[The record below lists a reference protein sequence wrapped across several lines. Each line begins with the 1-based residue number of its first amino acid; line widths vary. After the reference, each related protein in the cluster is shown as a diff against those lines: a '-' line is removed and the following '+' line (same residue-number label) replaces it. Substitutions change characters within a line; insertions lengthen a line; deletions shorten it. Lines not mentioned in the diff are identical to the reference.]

1 MHEIGSRQKSFQKII
16 FGDVNVVTIPAGKKK
31 TSAQSLT
38 TRKEN
43 IEIAN
48 ENHSRQNSGHLE
60 TFEQLSKSEKCLVQ
74 KTSSTTSK
82 VDGDVIYAY
91 DTQYDEVISGENEV
105 TLVHNGVTSSD
116 NVINPRCNDLNY
128 TSPSQN
134 ELTPLPMPQS
144 KKEKCDNHI
153 KNYGIQTV
161 SSEDDAELHR
171 DNVTTKD
178 KNTISE
184 TKQKIDPNNFIAGK
198 IGRVEENNFGNHKT
212 ASAEH
217 FFPECSVSGVKITK
231 YIRSCDDLKRK
242 NIHLIDANEDES
254 KSLPERKVYE
264 GWIVLKDDIVRG
276 EPHSEGIQPEEI
288 ERKSARKIHDYEIK
302 NIARQ
307 EIGLEDDFVLPSE
320 DSPTT
325 SMSMPSN
332 QATES
337 CQPLFVESSL
347 TRDEIKNIGQ
357 KIALEDDFVCE
368 EPCREDI
375 NLDKK
380 TEAKKK
386 SFLAKNIHS
395 DGIRNI
401 VRQEIGLEDNFVLP
415 SEDFSSTNRNMFSNQ
430 ATKSFQPLF
439 IEGSLATD
447 EIKNIER
454 QKITLEDDVVRSE
467 DSISLRRCDSPNIKE
482 EKIVSEEDLSSVEDG
497 SNLNKGNALG
507 RRMSKDDDHFG
518 NVNDASNPMVST
530 EDRSE
535 FRVDQPSSNRDNE
548 LQSQDRIHEMEP
560 ANEDIIK
567 DPHYQLHT
575 MSDIRYKNQL
585 RLLCF
590 HFTLLT
596 NEFATTF

>member
-1 MHEIGSRQKSFQKII
+1 MQQREIHET
-16 FGDVNVVTIPAGKKK
+16 VTIPAGKKK
-31 TSAQSLT
+31 TSVQNLT
-38 TRKEN
+38 TRKED

-48 ENHSRQNSGHLE
+48 QNHSRQNSGHLE

-91 DTQYDEVISGENEV
+91 DTQYNEVIPGENEV
-105 TLVHNGVTSSD
+105 TLAHNGVTSSD

-153 KNYGIQTV
+153 KNDGIQTV

-171 DNVTTKD
+171 DNVTTED

-184 TKQKIDPNNFIAGK
+184 TKQKSDPKSFIGGK
-198 IGRVEENNFGNHKT
+198 ISRVEANNFGNHKT
-212 ASAEH
+212 APAEH
-217 FFPECSVSGVKITK
+217 FFPECSVSGIKTTK
-231 YIRSCDDLKRK
+231 YIRSCDDLNRK
-242 NIHLIDANEDES
+242 NIYLIDANEVES

-264 GWIVLKDDIVRG
+264 GRIVLKDDIVRE
-276 EPHSEGIQPEEI
+276 EPHSEGIQPEEVEI
-288 ERKSARKIHDYEIK
+288 KSARKIHDCDIK

-307 EIGLEDDFVLPSE
+307 EIGLEDNFVLPSE

-325 SMSMPSN
+325 SMSMSSN

-347 TRDEIKNIGQ
+347 TTDEIKNLGRQ
-357 KIALEDDFVCE
+357 NIALEDDFVCE
-368 EPCREDI
+368 EPCREDVG
-375 NLDKK
+375 LDKE
-380 TEAKKK
+380 TEVKKK
-386 SFLAKNIHS
+386 SVFAENIHS
-395 DGIRNI
+395 DGTRNI

-415 SEDFSSTNRNMFSNQ
+415 SEDFSCTNWNMFSNQ
-430 ATKSFQPLF
+430 ATESIQPLF

-454 QKITLEDDVVRSE
+454 QKIALEDDLVRSE

-482 EKIVSEEDLSSVEDG
+482 EKIVSEEDLSGVEDG

-518 NVNDASNPMVST
+518 NVNDASNPMVFT

-535 FRVDQPSSNRDNE
+535 FRVDQPSSNRDNG

-567 DPHYQLHT
+567 DPRYQLHT
-575 MSDIRYKNQL
+575 MSDIR
-585 RLLCF
+585 
-590 HFTLLT
+590 
-596 NEFATTF
+596 